1 MTIKQ
6 AIQNLCLF
14 IIFLDGFDTL
24 LADSS
29 RCPLKGNFTNGNWSR
44 FLHSRSVASAPLSN
58 NVRVEAI
65 FGFVFQIQ
73 DKPVSGHIS

>member
-1 MTIKQ
+1 MFMTIKQ

-44 FLHSRSVASAPLSN
+44 FLHSRSN